1 MPSHIDLYR
10 TLAYKS
16 NMETILVFFALLGGQ
31 NDQGIDPASIVMKK
45 LAKGVYDE
53 VQVQTVAVIEENNA
67 SNFIDKIRILE

>member
-1 MPSHIDLYR
+1 
-10 TLAYKS
+10 
-16 NMETILVFFALLGGQ
+16 METILVFFAMLGGQ
-31 NDQGIDPASIVMKK
+31 NDQGIDPATIVMKK

>member
-1 MPSHIDLYR
+1 
-10 TLAYKS
+10 
-16 NMETILVFFALLGGQ
+16 METILVFFALLGGQ

>member
-1 MPSHIDLYR
+1 
-10 TLAYKS
+10 
-16 NMETILVFFALLGGQ
+16 METILVFFALLGGQ

-53 VQVQTVAVIEENNA
+53 AKVKTVVVIEEKNA

>member
-1 MPSHIDLYR
+1 
-10 TLAYKS
+10 
-16 NMETILVFFALLGGQ
+16 METILVFFALLGGQ

-53 VQVQTVAVIEENNA
+53 VQVQTAAVTEENNA